1 MKNTEISRLLGEMWR
16 NASEEEKRPYVEKE
30 KEEREEYKK
39 VMAVWRKQYE
49 EKQEAERKA
58 QHQPINDF
66 SQHHSMAM
74 TPYTAEPMHF
84 GHPMMT
90 QQPYAHHGYGLGKL
104 HKQIYSLECLYMYQI
119 SYIAF
124 VLYSFSRHHLGP
136 YAFPTDGKH
145 VILGPNGMPVIP
157 HAPSIPQKD
166 DNLGKS
172 EELPEE
178 GGLPEYDTDLP

>member
-1 MKNTEISRLLGEMWR
+1 MLVDVSN
-16 NASEEEKRPYVEKE
+16 
-30 KEEREEYKK
+30 
-39 VMAVWRKQYE
+39 
-49 EKQEAERKA
+49 
-58 QHQPINDF
+58 
-66 SQHHSMAM
+66 
-74 TPYTAEPMHF
+74 
-84 GHPMMT
+84 
-90 QQPYAHHGYGLGKL
+90 
-104 HKQIYSLECLYMYQI
+104 

-172 EELPEE
+172 EEVPEE